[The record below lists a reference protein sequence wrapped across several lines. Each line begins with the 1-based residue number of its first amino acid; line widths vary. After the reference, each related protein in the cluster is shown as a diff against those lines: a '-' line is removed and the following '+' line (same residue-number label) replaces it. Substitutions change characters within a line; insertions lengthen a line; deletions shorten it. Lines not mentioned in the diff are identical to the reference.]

1 MARFILHELQR
12 DGSIWKSVENFC
24 LDAIL
29 PPYIWGNLDIPFA
42 SKTMQKKGVRHCV
55 APLIALVKYP
65 GLLSWAALGFLCSDV
80 HDNLKSTGGQACW
93 NIQP

>member
-42 SKTMQKKGVRHCV
+42 SKTMQG
-55 APLIALVKYP
+55 
-65 GLLSWAALGFLCSDV
+65 GTTLCRTPEKVVTERAS
-80 HDNLKSTGGQACW
+80 NLTKE
-93 NIQP
+93 NN

>member
-1 MARFILHELQR
+1 MMWAMPSRLRLAGVILHELQR

-55 APLIALVKYP
+55 VPLKKSLQR
-65 GLLSWAALGFLCSDV
+65 GLP
-80 HDNLKSTGGQACW
+80 T
-93 NIQP
+93 